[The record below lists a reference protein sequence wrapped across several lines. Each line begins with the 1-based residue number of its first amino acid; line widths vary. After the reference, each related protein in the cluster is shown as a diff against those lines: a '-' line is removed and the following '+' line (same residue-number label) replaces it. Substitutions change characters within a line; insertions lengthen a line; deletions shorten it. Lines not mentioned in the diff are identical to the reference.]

1 MKIQLNGEP
10 FTLEDEQTI
19 AGLIASIDVGAK
31 RYAIEVNEAII
42 PRSQYAE
49 YSLSAGDVVEV
60 VVAIGGG

>member
-1 MKIQLNGEP
+1 MA
-10 FTLEDEQTI
+10 DYVCHV
-19 AGLIASIDVGAK
+19 DD
-31 RYAIEVNEAII
+31 AIEVNEAII